1 MSANQKDWAKLLD
14 VAQFSYNLQRS
25 ESTGRSP
32 FEIVTG
38 QQPLTPS
45 SLATGY
51 KGSSPPAYKF
61 AKDWNDQ
68 VGVARAYLEKA
79 SQKMKKW
86 ADKKRRPREFQVGDL
101 VLVKMYAHTRLE
113 GRHRGLLRRY
123 EGPFPILKKV
133 GSQAYKVE
141 LPPKIKYHPV
151 FHVSLL
157 KPYHGDKVDPSR
169 GISRR
174 APMGIKVQHDKE
186 VEEILAD
193 RVVRHSNQPPTH
205 ELLVKWKGL
214 PDSEASWEPIQHLWQ
229 FKGKIQEYEDTK
241 ATRTSPE

>member
-1 MSANQKDWAKLLD
+1 MGSKLNFSTSFHPQSDEQTERVNALLELYQRHFVSANQRDWAKLLD
-14 VAQFSYNLQRS
+14 VAQFSFNLQKR
-25 ESTGRSP
+25 ESTGQSL

-51 KGSSPPAYKF
+51 KGPGPPAYKF
-61 AKDWNDQ
+61 ANDWNDQ

-86 ADKKRRPREFQVGDL
+86 ADKKRRLGEFQVGDL
-101 VLVKMYAHTRLE
+101 MLIKMYNHVRLA
-113 GRHRGLLRRY
+113 GRHRGLIRRY
-123 EGPFPILKKV
+123 EGPFSIIKKV
-133 GSQAYKVE
+133 GAQAYKVE

-157 KPYHGDKVDPSR
+157 KPYHGDNEDSSR

-174 APMGIKVQHDKE
+174 AP
-186 VEEILAD
+186 L
-193 RVVRHSNQPPTH
+193 
-205 ELLVKWKGL
+205 
-214 PDSEASWEPIQHLWQ
+214 
-229 FKGKIQEYEDTK
+229 
-241 ATRTSPE
+241 